1 LSSLKVDFAEISL
14 YHPFG
19 MKNDDLLT
27 REELVAYLKISRGT
41 LYKLMKQGAFP
52 YVKLERK
59 VLFRKTDIDKWLE
72 SKMIR

>member
-1 LSSLKVDFAEISL
+1 
-14 YHPFG
+14 
-19 MKNDDLLT
+19 MKNDDLFT

-41 LYKLMKQGAFP
+41 LSKLMKQNAFP

-59 VLFRKTDIDKWLE
+59 LLFRKSDIDRWLE